1 MWSYARAVGIFTRRI
16 EAAYEPKLNA
26 PPVVQPLSIASPWA
40 PQDTLLTFALD
51 DALGGLLSQSVAMTR
66 DIALRIPG
74 VKRAHGLH
82 VGMFAQLPFYEMD
95 GDART
100 DQQPAWLT
108 NSASGVS
115 PYHRMYGLGSD
126 LFFNGW
132 GCLGFTADMTDCLH
146 IPFGLWSVD
155 DRSGV
160 ITVDEQRIP
169 AKYRARPVA
178 IPLGYGENG
187 LLNDGIDTL
196 REARQIET
204 AYVDRLNNPVPLT
217 VLGIPKE
224 VWELWTP
231 DERKDYRDQYVSGRK
246 ANNGAVALKVSE
258 FPIEF
263 PDAASNGVDLFE
275 SGRNAVRLDLANHTS
290 TPAGFIE
297 GVRQGGSGGGT
308 EIRYSG
314 VANGAGRHELWDY
327 GLAKKFALA
336 FEARMSLDDIVPSGR
351 SIRADLSIIVDIPT
365 PPSSPTSED

>member
-1 MWSYARAVGIFTRRI
+1 MGIFGRQI
-16 EAAYEPKLNA
+16 KAAYEPRLTA
-26 PPVVQPLSIASPWA
+26 PPVVQPLGIASPWT
-40 PQDTLLTFALD
+40 PQDTLVRFALD
-51 DALGGLLSQSVAMTR
+51 DALGGLLSESVAMTR

-82 VGMFAQLPFYEMD
+82 VGMFAELPFYEMN
-95 GDART
+95 GNERVT
-100 DQQPAWLT
+100 DQPAWLT

-146 IPFGLWSVD
+146 VPFGLWSVRD
-155 DRSGV
+155 DGT
-160 ITVDEQRIP
+160 IAVDERQIP
-169 AKYRARPVA
+169 EKYRARPVA
-178 IPLGYGENG
+178 IPVGYGENG
-187 LLNDGIDTL
+187 LLNDGLDTL
-196 REARQIET
+196 REARQIEA

-217 VLGIPKE
+217 VLGIPLDT
-224 VWELWTP
+224 WQGWTEE
-231 DERKDYRDQYVSGRK
+231 ERKSYRDQYVTGRK

-263 PDAASNGVDLFE
+263 PDAATNGVDLFE
-275 SGRNAVRLDLANHTS
+275 SGRNAVRLDIANHTS
-290 TPAGFIE
+290 TPAGILE

-314 VANGAGRHELWDY
+314 VQNGAGRHELWDY
-327 GLAKKFALA
+327 GLAKRFTLA

-351 SIRADLSIIVDIPT
+351 SIRADLTTVVTIPS
-365 PPSSPTSED
+365 PVSNPTSED